1 MKQNKMTPMAL
12 AVGLLFCCAAHAA
25 DSVEPVEKSDALKQ
39 VTVKGRRNAPMPVER
54 ANTESIQQQMV
65 RDNRDLVRYS
75 PDVGVADQGRHQKG
89 FAVRGVEDNRVGISI
104 DGVSLPDSEEN
115 SLYKRYGNLN
125 TSRQSI
131 DPELARSIE
140 IVKGADSFNQGSGNL
155 GGGVNYRTLEAADI
169 VTDNKAGV
177 LLRSGYASKNRE
189 WVNTVG
195 TGYQGEKAE
204 AVLLY
209 SHRHGHEME
218 SRGGYTIPEDSLKTR
233 DYGSSRQIPDAAKHK
248 NHSFLAKWAW
258 RFNDSHRA
266 GVSLS
271 GQQGSNYIIEDSAV
285 SSNSRWRESD
295 DRFKRRTWN
304 AFYEFTPDSEWLA
317 LIKADLDYQKA
328 VSSA

>member
-1 MKQNKMTPMAL
+1 MKHNKMTPIAL
-12 AVGLLFCCAAHAA
+12 SVGLLFCCAAHAA

-131 DPELARSIE
+131 DPELARTIE

-155 GGGVNYRTLEAADI
+155 GGGLITAHLPPPTSCSPITSWVFCFAAALPAKTANGSI
-169 VTDNKAGV
+169 PSVRVIRERKPKRYCCIPTGTAMKWKAG
-177 LLRSGYASKNRE
+177 AA
-189 WVNTVG
+189 T
-195 TGYQGEKAE
+195 
-204 AVLLY
+204 
-209 SHRHGHEME
+209 
-218 SRGGYTIPEDSLKTR
+218 PFPKT
-233 DYGSSRQIPDAAKHK
+233 A
-248 NHSFLAKWAW
+248 
-258 RFNDSHRA
+258 
-266 GVSLS
+266 
-271 GQQGSNYIIEDSAV
+271 
-285 SSNSRWRESD
+285 
-295 DRFKRRTWN
+295 
-304 AFYEFTPDSEWLA
+304 
-317 LIKADLDYQKA
+317 
-328 VSSA
+328 

>member
-1 MKQNKMTPMAL
+1 MKHNKMTPIAL
-12 AVGLLFCCAAHAA
+12 SVGLLFCCAAHAA

-140 IVKGADSFNQGSGNL
+140 IVKGADSFNQGIAPDL
-155 GGGVNYRTLEAADI
+155 AP
-169 VTDNKAGV
+169 
-177 LLRSGYASKNRE
+177 
-189 WVNTVG
+189 
-195 TGYQGEKAE
+195 
-204 AVLLY
+204 
-209 SHRHGHEME
+209 
-218 SRGGYTIPEDSLKTR
+218 TI
-233 DYGSSRQIPDAAKHK
+233 
-248 NHSFLAKWAW
+248 
-258 RFNDSHRA
+258 
-266 GVSLS
+266 
-271 GQQGSNYIIEDSAV
+271 
-285 SSNSRWRESD
+285 
-295 DRFKRRTWN
+295 
-304 AFYEFTPDSEWLA
+304 
-317 LIKADLDYQKA
+317 
-328 VSSA
+328 